1 MLTQI
6 SYDYKSFTLAT
17 GQTDYDIKTNIAE
30 LFDNIKVARRVLIK
44 SNVTISFKFNN
55 ANLPAIELVI
65 SGGINE
71 SPFQTPKDFMEVV
84 NIFISN
90 TSGATAT
97 ISVMLVWSLDMFPIT
112 LITLNFSIN
121 WSNVHL

>member
-71 SPFQTPKDFMEVV
+71 SNFEEYASCGVDTISIGRLTSGVNCADFSLEFME
-84 NIFISN
+84 
-90 TSGATAT
+90 
-97 ISVMLVWSLDMFPIT
+97 
-112 LITLNFSIN
+112 
-121 WSNVHL
+121 